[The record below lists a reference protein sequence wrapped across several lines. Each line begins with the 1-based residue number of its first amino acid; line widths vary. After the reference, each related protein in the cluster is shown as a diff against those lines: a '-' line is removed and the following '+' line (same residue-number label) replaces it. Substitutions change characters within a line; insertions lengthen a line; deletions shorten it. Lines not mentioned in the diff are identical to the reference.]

1 MIGLHIN
8 YLIKSSTSTPNALSI
23 FAIKFS
29 IYTPSFYQKYIILS
43 KEKRRF
49 KTPFFLLI
57 FKY

>member
-49 KTPFFLLI
+49 KTPFFAD
-57 FKY
+57 F